1 MINLSEK
8 NELNGRVALVTGG
21 ARGIGLAITKSLV
34 AHGAKVVIADVGS
47 SINGESF
54 DPSVAESAAQ
64 EIGNNVIAYTESI
77 ADPLTAK
84 ASVELAIKKFG
95 ALDILV
101 NNAGTNRPEN
111 FSKVKTKDM
120 NYVVDLNIKA
130 AFNVAQL
137 ATKVM
142 LKTKK
147 RKALGGSIINMS
159 SQLGKVGAPNRSVY
173 NMTKFGIEG
182 LTKGMAIDLAKN
194 NIRVNSICPTF
205 VETPLVKKFFKDKQ
219 FKKAM
224 IDNIP
229 LGRLATESDIATA
242 VVYLASNASSMLTG
256 SSLVIDGGWTAK

>member
-1 MINLSEK
+1 MYLQKFEVK
-8 NELNGRVALVTGG
+8 NKTALVTGAG
-21 ARGIGLAITKSLV
+21 KGIG
-34 AHGAKVVIADVGS
+34 
-47 SINGESF
+47 
-54 DPSVAESAAQ
+54 
-64 EIGNNVIAYTESI
+64 
-77 ADPLTAK
+77 K
-84 ASVELAIKKFG
+84 ASAIALAEAGADLIILSRTISDLNAVKREIIKLKRKSKIFECDVSNYEEIYKIFNQISK
-95 ALDILV
+95 LDILV